1 MPHTSISTAQNARR
15 NARVA
20 SGKGKWSS
28 SLQDELQYIVDDFTN
43 AVFSNDTINQVLE
56 QQYKMLDKLGVP
68 YERIGIR

>member
-1 MPHTSISTAQNARR
+1 MPHTNISTAQNSRR

-20 SGKGKWSS
+20 SGNGKWSS

-43 AVFSNDTINQVLE
+43 AGFSNDTINQVLE
-56 QQYKMLDKLGVP
+56 QQYKMLDRLGVP